1 MVLPAVF
8 FFFPAN
14 VLSFPHCDKSLLWK
28 EPVRPRSPEHSTL
41 GKGLNSAMPEL
52 RAESQSFTL
61 RPGVG
66 LAAAGHVLA
75 VGSSLPAARS
85 PPASALPQL
94 PGRERGGSA
103 RRRAGA
109 ARSRLWHDRGL
120 APGTGSVIPCMNVRA
135 RVGSGGC
142 RGGGAAPRRRPGG

>member
-1 MVLPAVF
+1 
-8 FFFPAN
+8 
-14 VLSFPHCDKSLLWK
+14 
-28 EPVRPRSPEHSTL
+28 
-41 GKGLNSAMPEL
+41 MPEL

-109 ARSRLWHDRGL
+109 ARSRLWHDQGL

-142 RGGGAAPRRRPGG
+142 RGGVRHRGGGRAGRVPAGARGEHVGLRWRWGDAVGLLIALLNFAGDMSWCLTGC